1 MSMLISITK
10 EGRRGKP
17 KGMDTTKD
25 YLEFEN
31 RTHLK
36 VMQIPFMISKKTYHI
51 SINLDLYIMN
61 FCYI

>member
-1 MSMLISITK
+1 MLISITK
-10 EGRRGKP
+10 EELRGKP
-17 KGMDTTKD
+17 KGMDMDTTKD